1 MSAASSLSV
10 DQRPA
15 SFDRSV
21 ESDEQLMLRVR
32 DGHDEE
38 AFETLVHRYE
48 RRLFGYL
55 NGILHDAGLAEEVF
69 QATFL
74 RVHLK
79 CRSFA
84 TGRSFRPWLYAIA
97 THQAID
103 TLRRERRHRR
113 AECRST
119 SACEGGL
126 DSLAADGLSP
136 AEEAVGREEQRRVR
150 RTLGRLPAIHRTAV
164 QLIYTEGLAYR
175 EAADVMGVPV
185 GTVKSRIHAALASL
199 GRAWSGPAMS

>member
-1 MSAASSLSV
+1 MNTSLSPSV
-10 DQRPA
+10 DRGPA
-15 SFDRSV
+15 SFDRSA
-21 ESDEQLMLRVR
+21 ESDEQLMLRLR
-32 DGHDEE
+32 DARDEE
-38 AFETLVHRYE
+38 AFAVLVHRYE
-48 RRLFGYL
+48 RKLFGYL
-55 NGILHDAGLAEEVF
+55 HGILHDAGLAEEVF

-79 CRSFA
+79 CRSFG

-103 TLRRERRHRR
+103 SLRRERRHRR

-119 SACEGGL
+119 SAEEGGL
-126 DSLAADGLSP
+126 DSLAGSGLSP
-136 AEEAVGREEQRRVR
+136 ADEAVGREERRQVR
-150 RTLGRLPAIHRTAV
+150 RSLGRLPAIHRTAV
-164 QLIYTEGLAYR
+164 QLVYTEGLAYR